1 MKLSDILLEGWNDRE
16 VKGKI
21 SDLSYDVL
29 SSYFE
34 SERFN
39 LPNDDD
45 SSRTIF
51 NQNDFEHY
59 RDEIVKRYGD
69 VEVELD
75 KEGQFDDD
83 RFKILDKKFLKDKA
97 DYIKAKGA
105 ALDRWRQSSNYGLD
119 QKIMKLSKVILE
131 NNKVVHRS
139 ELSLSEKDVNLLAET
154 ITNKLEDYLDTGDRE
169 FLTKTVQAAINDL
182 LKETK

>member
-1 MKLSDILLEGWNDRE
+1 MSVLAVIVNMKLSNIILEGWNDRD

-21 SDLSYDVL
+21 SDLSYDIL

-51 NQNDFEHY
+51 SQGDFEHY
-59 RDEIVKRYGD
+59 RDQIMKHYGD

-75 KEGQFDDD
+75 REGQFDDD
-83 RFKILDKKFLKDKA
+83 KFKILDKKFQDDKES
-97 DYIKAKGA
+97 YIRAKGA
-105 ALDRWRQSSNYGLD
+105 ALANWRKDPNY
-119 QKIMKLSKVILE
+119 
-131 NNKVVHRS
+131 
-139 ELSLSEKDVNLLAET
+139 
-154 ITNKLEDYLDTGDRE
+154 YPGD
-169 FLTKTVQAAINDL
+169 
-182 LKETK
+182 

>member
-131 NNKVVHRS
+131 NNKVVSRKEVNMS
-139 ELSLSEKDVNLLAET
+139 EEDINKLTET
-154 ITNKLEDYLDTGDRE
+154 ITNKLVDYLDVDKQE
-169 FLTKTVQAAINDL
+169 VLTQVVKEAITEII
-182 LKETK
+182 KK

>member
-1 MKLSDILLEGWNDRE
+1 MKLSNIILEGWNDRE

-21 SDLSYDVL
+21 SDLSYDIL

-51 NQNDFEHY
+51 NQKDFEHY
-59 RDEIVKRYGD
+59 RDEIMKRYGD

-83 RFKILDKKFLKDKA
+83 RFKILNKKFAKDKA

-105 ALDRWRQSSNYGLD
+105 ALDRWRQTSNYGLD
-119 QKIMKLSKVILE
+119 
-131 NNKVVHRS
+131 
-139 ELSLSEKDVNLLAET
+139 
-154 ITNKLEDYLDTGDRE
+154 
-169 FLTKTVQAAINDL
+169 
-182 LKETK
+182 